1 MKSLKN
7 TMFVNGITSGLTGIA
22 LILFSQFFSNLF
34 QVTTA
39 YPFVA
44 TGVFLALFAGLVI
57 WIAGFGLDQKR
68 KIELVV
74 ALDSIWSIVSI
85 LFVIFFNHEISM
97 VGNVLIVAVALWV
110 AAMAF
115 LQNRGLKQISLSK
128 I

>member
-85 LFVIFFNHEISM
+85 LFVIFFNHEVSM
-97 VGNVLIVAVALWV
+97 VGNVLIVSVALWV

>member
-1 MKSLKN
+1 
-7 TMFVNGITSGLTGIA
+7 MFVNGITSGLTGIA

-85 LFVIFFNHEISM
+85 LFVIFFNHEVSM
-97 VGNVLIVAVALWV
+97 VGNVLIVSVALWV